1 MEGDDSYVVEAA
13 AVVMQSCLQ
22 EVYPEQVYLT
32 ERAQNVGYKF
42 HKLIY

>member
-1 MEGDDSYVVEAA
+1 MDGDDSYVVEAA

-22 EVYPEQVYLT
+22 EVCPEQVYLT